1 MGLSAFLVISSHIK
15 IIIGKYIILFVASKL
30 MLPEGWMREEVTEIR
45 ILYRAAR
52 DVGDGCGAPHNV
64 VKGRKMITQRCER
77 HFIISKLNMY
87 IFINLIQSM
96 FRNQSALSK
105 IKPLNKAF
113 KSKEN
118 LPTLVRN
125 KQYRD
130 RTDID

>member
-64 VKGRKMITQRCER
+64 GKR
-77 HFIISKLNMY
+77 
-87 IFINLIQSM
+87 
-96 FRNQSALSK
+96 
-105 IKPLNKAF
+105 
-113 KSKEN
+113 
-118 LPTLVRN
+118 
-125 KQYRD
+125 
-130 RTDID
+130 